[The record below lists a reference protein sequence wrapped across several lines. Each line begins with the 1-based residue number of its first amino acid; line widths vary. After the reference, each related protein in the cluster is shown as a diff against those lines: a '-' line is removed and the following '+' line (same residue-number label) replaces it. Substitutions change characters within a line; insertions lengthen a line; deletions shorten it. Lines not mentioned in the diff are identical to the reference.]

1 MVGTGGQGAGSED
14 SRGPGWQ
21 PPFEFLESKLH
32 PPRPSQGI
40 VPRTAL
46 LERLL
51 TVPAA
56 RLVCLAAPSGY
67 GKTTLLA
74 QWADRRRK

>member
-1 MVGTGGQGAGSED
+1 M
-14 SRGPGWQ
+14 
-21 PPFEFLESKLH
+21 
-32 PPRPSQGI
+32 
-40 VPRTAL
+40 PRTAL

-56 RLVCLAAPSGY
+56 RLVCVAAPSGY

-74 QWADRRRK
+74 QWAERRRGRRAWVSLDRHDTDPVVLLRYLAVALDRMDCRRCATR